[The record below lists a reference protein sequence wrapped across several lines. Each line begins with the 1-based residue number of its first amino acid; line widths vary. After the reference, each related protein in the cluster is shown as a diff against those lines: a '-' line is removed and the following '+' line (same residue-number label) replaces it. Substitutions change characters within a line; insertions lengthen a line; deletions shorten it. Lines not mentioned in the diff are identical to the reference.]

1 MLATSHSA
9 AGKMPGHNFIRRNG
23 QTVLPS
29 EVEYPKHTVGYVDS
43 IVVRRSKRTPPVP
56 E

>member
-1 MLATSHSA
+1 MIIAKNLIRKNNSANQGRSFTSVQMVH
-9 AGKMPGHNFIRRNG
+9 
-23 QTVLPS
+23 T
-29 EVEYPKHTVGYVDS
+29 HTVGYVDS